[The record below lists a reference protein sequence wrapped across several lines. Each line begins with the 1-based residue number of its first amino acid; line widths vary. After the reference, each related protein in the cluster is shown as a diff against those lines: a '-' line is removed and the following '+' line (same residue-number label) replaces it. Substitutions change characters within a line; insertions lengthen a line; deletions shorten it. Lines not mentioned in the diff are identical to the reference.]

1 MASYIGNIEPFVEG
15 REDWQAYSESLE
27 QYFLLNGI
35 AGERQV
41 PAFLSGVVSKMY
53 GLLRN
58 LTAPDKPWT
67 KPYGGNGENLQDHL
81 CPKPSIISQ

>member
-1 MASYIGNIEPFVEG
+1 MAGYFGSIEQFDEG
-15 REDWQAYSESLE
+15 REDWPAYSERLE
-27 QYFLLNGI
+27 WYFLVNGI

-58 LTAPDKPWT
+58 LTAPDKSWT
-67 KPYGGNGENLQDHL
+67 KPYGGNGENLQDHFYAQT
-81 CPKPSIISQ
+81 PA